1 MLSAANVKRIIQ
13 KVAPPLIIVSTLSI
27 FVLHVLALVYVP
39 YLNHDVAFFL
49 TAGQMLIEGSWPY
62 VDIIDVNLPMIIY
75 LSAIPAA
82 YAHLTHASL
91 AVAGSMFLFLL
102 VIITM
107 LLFGKM
113 LNIIIPT
120 LTHHQIYFMYVVWL
134 MCSLWVYHHGDFG
147 QREQL
152 IFLFL
157 APFVLLRYTRY
168 TQVRAPLYLE
178 ITISSLAFCGIA
190 MKPFYLL
197 PILIIEVIYIVI
209 YRHLPVPFFSIETLL
224 WLCFGL
230 VYLTHFYMIPGMSS
244 FYDYWL
250 GILLRGYHTYS
261 THEKMAL
268 LQELL
273 NRRFMHV
280 YLLSA
285 ILLCFL
291 VFYKKNSLLLLSACY
306 GWFACCSLVLYI
318 WQAKSWSY
326 QMIPFFCGIFVGGG
340 LFFLGLQKH
349 LTSKSWVAMP
359 MLALITMST
368 VALSF
373 PIPFALLSASLQ
385 LPPFDFPRNA
395 TVEAIEH
402 LTTPE
407 DRVLFLSLI
416 PNNVFPA
423 LTYTGRK
430 FAGRFL
436 CAFPLAFFFRYSS
449 DYTPGEQWKEDEARF
464 YEMLKE
470 DVHMLQPRMI
480 FIDTRKLGLSFE
492 ISEYLRRKGF
502 FTLFS
507 SSYRHIGEI
516 DQFEVYLLI
525 G

>member
-1 MLSAANVKRIIQ
+1 
-13 KVAPPLIIVSTLSI
+13 
-27 FVLHVLALVYVP
+27 
-39 YLNHDVAFFL
+39 
-49 TAGQMLIEGSWPY
+49 
-62 VDIIDVNLPMIIY
+62 
-75 LSAIPAA
+75 
-82 YAHLTHASL
+82 
-91 AVAGSMFLFLL
+91 
-102 VIITM
+102 
-107 LLFGKM
+107 
-113 LNIIIPT
+113 
-120 LTHHQIYFMYVVWL
+120 
-134 MCSLWVYHHGDFG
+134 
-147 QREQL
+147 
-152 IFLFL
+152 
-157 APFVLLRYTRY
+157 
-168 TQVRAPLYLE
+168 
-178 ITISSLAFCGIA
+178 
-190 MKPFYLL
+190 
-197 PILIIEVIYIVI
+197 
-209 YRHLPVPFFSIETLL
+209 
-224 WLCFGL
+224 
-230 VYLTHFYMIPGMSS
+230 
-244 FYDYWL
+244 
-250 GILLRGYHTYS
+250 
-261 THEKMAL
+261 
-268 LQELL
+268 
-273 NRRFMHV
+273 
-280 YLLSA
+280 
-285 ILLCFL
+285 
-291 VFYKKNSLLLLSACY
+291 
-306 GWFACCSLVLYI
+306 
-318 WQAKSWSY
+318 
-326 QMIPFFCGIFVGGG
+326 MIPFFCGIFVGGG